1 MFETLYSTY
10 KNIISDLGI
19 VGYLE
24 EDIINRGLNI
34 KNNLELNCLYAYP
47 NKDSSF
53 LNPFIYQMMFPDD
66 NHKIPCPKFF
76 TLTLTNREGQHSYLY
91 CLKFSES
98 YSLLLENNDAQEI
111 DVPLVIVIKSEKEDL
126 ESFKQLLNIINY
138 IIVNDDLEREG
149 NSNFKN
155 INNFKKV
162 QLMNFFYFLFS
173 LPHAPPHSLIKLKFD
188 KEIII
193 NNIDSIDFY
202 FSSNCEIPCN
212 KNDTDIN
219 ILFLL
224 LEQSIIIKVL
234 FAILTEKQIVFRASQ
249 AYLLHIIIPSILK
262 LIFPFKWSQSCITVL
277 PKEQLNNF
285 LEAPSAFI
293 FGILSDVISLNDLM
307 TEYPGKIVVDCD
319 TNEIFGDSYFEAYE
333 PPKNIQINSNAKD
346 EKNKIKENENIT
358 INLSDKLLQ
367 GNNLFNIGGSYLYK
381 YEADTKAGKKKI
393 NFEEKNNIIIDTKNS
408 QLLIDK
414 TNAFVN
420 SDDWKWL
427 RKNIQLVR
435 NPEIFDL
442 DNISNKKNGI
452 YLSDED
458 DGNIILQNRPFSY
471 NIKNIFMIYILNK
484 LEYSESDFMSLFR
497 QTNLFLSYNEK
508 NKYQNNSGRAI
519 VENILDLKRKKQ
531 QRNIENSFI
540 IEYIFQSFKT
550 QNILDKLSTKLEKKS
565 KINEENEKNYK
576 FLKLILND
584 YKQLKN
590 EEETNNFESM
600 YNKESMTVRRSDLKV
615 LFGKSMKSLIPSRNK
630 NKASLLWQTNSIN
643 FNFILSSAERS
654 AKKGF
659 KFYKEDGFLR
669 FINIF
674 EKFLNEEKLDIK
686 EELYE
691 QKINE
696 QILDIIINNED
707 IFNQNVKYGEGKILN
722 NNKALK
728 TDSLNKKEINKSQII
743 PIIKG
748 KSYEEEAQKI
758 NINNKSLI
766 RGKNNINHKSGRDD
780 YIGSAPLL
788 LPEGGINYSMNSGFD
803 DLYSDREL
811 NKFLY
816 FENIINFFPNYSEI
830 YENSITENKDEI
842 NHKCQFYLFI
852 ASILENI
859 SENKVKA
866 DELIDKIKKKKKM
879 SKIDIKSLI
888 LRLYI
893 IAFKF
898 SGEKHRD
905 FPYFS
910 YYKFLKNMELEKLKI
925 LNKEFSFFLNKEK
938 ELSEIFTKVTV
949 PMNCW
954 ILGLI

>member
-319 TNEIFGDSYFEAYE
+319 TNEIFGDS
-333 PPKNIQINSNAKD
+333 
-346 EKNKIKENENIT
+346 
-358 INLSDKLLQ
+358 
-367 GNNLFNIGGSYLYK
+367 
-381 YEADTKAGKKKI
+381 
-393 NFEEKNNIIIDTKNS
+393 
-408 QLLIDK
+408 
-414 TNAFVN
+414 
-420 SDDWKWL
+420 
-427 RKNIQLVR
+427 
-435 NPEIFDL
+435 
-442 DNISNKKNGI
+442 
-452 YLSDED
+452 
-458 DGNIILQNRPFSY
+458 
-471 NIKNIFMIYILNK
+471 
-484 LEYSESDFMSLFR
+484 
-497 QTNLFLSYNEK
+497 
-508 NKYQNNSGRAI
+508 
-519 VENILDLKRKKQ
+519 
-531 QRNIENSFI
+531 
-540 IEYIFQSFKT
+540 
-550 QNILDKLSTKLEKKS
+550 
-565 KINEENEKNYK
+565 
-576 FLKLILND
+576 
-584 YKQLKN
+584 
-590 EEETNNFESM
+590 
-600 YNKESMTVRRSDLKV
+600 
-615 LFGKSMKSLIPSRNK
+615 
-630 NKASLLWQTNSIN
+630 
-643 FNFILSSAERS
+643 
-654 AKKGF
+654 
-659 KFYKEDGFLR
+659 
-669 FINIF
+669 
-674 EKFLNEEKLDIK
+674 
-686 EELYE
+686 
-691 QKINE
+691 
-696 QILDIIINNED
+696 
-707 IFNQNVKYGEGKILN
+707 
-722 NNKALK
+722 
-728 TDSLNKKEINKSQII
+728 
-743 PIIKG
+743 
-748 KSYEEEAQKI
+748 
-758 NINNKSLI
+758 
-766 RGKNNINHKSGRDD
+766 
-780 YIGSAPLL
+780 
-788 LPEGGINYSMNSGFD
+788 
-803 DLYSDREL
+803 
-811 NKFLY
+811 
-816 FENIINFFPNYSEI
+816 
-830 YENSITENKDEI
+830 
-842 NHKCQFYLFI
+842 
-852 ASILENI
+852 
-859 SENKVKA
+859 
-866 DELIDKIKKKKKM
+866 
-879 SKIDIKSLI
+879 
-888 LRLYI
+888 
-893 IAFKF
+893 
-898 SGEKHRD
+898 
-905 FPYFS
+905 
-910 YYKFLKNMELEKLKI
+910 
-925 LNKEFSFFLNKEK
+925 
-938 ELSEIFTKVTV
+938 
-949 PMNCW
+949 
-954 ILGLI
+954 